1 MSRMGFQ
8 YLPQKQINN
17 CWPQSGQNKNKKID
31 VKNGIRTHALSDQY
45 LKLAP

>member
-1 MSRMGFQ
+1 MYTNAGPGLEASDSKTQ
-8 YLPQKQINN
+8 LNEENK
-17 CWPQSGQNKNKKID
+17 NKNKKF